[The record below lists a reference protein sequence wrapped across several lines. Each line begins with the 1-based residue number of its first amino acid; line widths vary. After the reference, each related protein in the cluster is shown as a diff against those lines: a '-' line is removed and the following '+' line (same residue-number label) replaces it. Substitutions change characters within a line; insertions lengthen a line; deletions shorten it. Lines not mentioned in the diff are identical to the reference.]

1 MSKHKVAVYGSLRKG
16 LHNHSVMERAEGK
29 HLVDTKTSF
38 PANLRSYGSYPYVH
52 TERVQPAE
60 PISVEIYEV
69 NDFGLRVLD
78 SLEGYPSFYDRREF
92 TFKDGTTA
100 WMYFIN
106 NESND
111 HYDLVEDGDWKN
123 YVECR

>member
-1 MSKHKVAVYGSLRKG
+1 
-16 LHNHSVMERAEGK
+16 
-29 HLVDTKTSF
+29 
-38 PANLRSYGSYPYVH
+38 
-52 TERVQPAE
+52 VQPAE